1 MALSIKKEEAMA
13 LLHQNRRHYLW
24 NKSFARWTAKDIQN
38 LRAGININ
46 NGNVMREKK
55 PRNTEPYKIKE
66 TKAEALEKTQT
77 GMQGRKV
84 LVITPQGE
92 IQKYISVIKAGE
104 ATGVKLAAIYNLLNG
119 RPADS
124 CGYQF
129 MKF

>member
-1 MALSIKKEEAMA
+1 MALSIKKEEAMD
-13 LLHQNRRHYLW
+13 LLHQNKRHYLW
-24 NKSFARWTAKDIQN
+24 NRSFARWTAKDIQN

-46 NGNVMREKK
+46 HGNVLRERK
-55 PRNTEPYKIKE
+55 PRTAEPYKIKE
-66 TKAEALEKTQT
+66 TKSDVLQKTPSKL
-77 GMQGRKV
+77 GRKV

-92 IQKYISVIKAGE
+92 IQKFVSVIEAGE